1 MRKFILGEKLKV
13 EIGGKKVIAAVFT
26 SFNFDPDFFEN
37 YLLPLL
43 LPDVPFGDNKIQNTI
58 LWKKFQSDLPPI
70 TVFCDFNA
78 KSQKGIHLNYT
89 IHTIDFPRVN
99 GIKPCFHPKHT
110 YILLED
116 ESLLVF
122 IGSNNLTEAGWCSN
136 LEGVNF
142 FRLKPRINLPAIFK
156 KQLQNFIEEI
166 EKDKI
171 VSEASKVMSKQ
182 FFKRQTYTQESDFN
196 LIYSR
201 KFNPAKNL
209 SYLSSF
215 ISDLTC
221 DKNKGIPFKKI
232 EVISPYYASNIELFK
247 ELQEISQCSDISL
260 SIPFENTDYVALDD
274 ELFKESKNLGFH
286 WKVIKGMN
294 DEKGYRFNH
303 TKIYQFVGE
312 ETVFILVG
320 SLNFTNMAWK
330 GIRNGGNEESAILYK
345 FPVDQFE
352 PLLVDYPLEQL
363 KFTGHK
369 QEENHIDQR
378 IDAYNIKFI
387 IDWALKQLEINNF
400 DPANQKGYILLGDT
414 KIQLGESQKIKL
426 KDNQLQ
432 FLSNN
437 PLIEVKP
444 EKSLE
449 SQFYY
454 PIHQNIESKPLPD
467 NIKLNDTELLQLWID
482 LRDATDNETTLRII
496 DRFIDR
502 VTDESGEII
511 EEAIAQT
518 SSTLNLMAT
527 HLSGLIHLNKKIF
540 VKGGLKR
547 ELPGRK
553 KMLEYYLFSDNVDTL
568 KGYRKLLQK
577 MASDGRLNPG
587 FHWVLLVVLQS
598 NFYQRYIN
606 FEYYDESNQILLDLI
621 GSELKKEINQLAQAL
636 EDDRVSKKHLNWAKQ
651 MITQDAE

>member
-156 KQLQNFIEEI
+156 KQLQNFIQEI

-171 VSEASKVMSKQ
+171 VSEASTVMSKE

-221 DKNKGIPFKKI
+221 DKNKGVPFKKI

-352 PLLVDYPLEQL
+352 PLLIDYPLEQL
-363 KFTGHK
+363 QFTGHK

-482 LRDATDNETTLRII
+482 LRGATDNETTLRII

-540 VKGGLKR
+540 VKGGLKT

-606 FEYYDESNQILLDLI
+606 FEHYDESNQILLDLI
-621 GSELKKEINQLAQAL
+621 VSELKKEINQLAQAL

>member
-1 MRKFILGEKLKV
+1 
-13 EIGGKKVIAAVFT
+13 
-26 SFNFDPDFFEN
+26 
-37 YLLPLL
+37 
-43 LPDVPFGDNKIQNTI
+43 
-58 LWKKFQSDLPPI
+58 
-70 TVFCDFNA
+70 
-78 KSQKGIHLNYT
+78 
-89 IHTIDFPRVN
+89 
-99 GIKPCFHPKHT
+99 
-110 YILLED
+110 
-116 ESLLVF
+116 
-122 IGSNNLTEAGWCSN
+122 
-136 LEGVNF
+136 
-142 FRLKPRINLPAIFK
+142 
-156 KQLQNFIEEI
+156 
-166 EKDKI
+166 
-171 VSEASKVMSKQ
+171 
-182 FFKRQTYTQESDFN
+182 
-196 LIYSR
+196 
-201 KFNPAKNL
+201 
-209 SYLSSF
+209 
-215 ISDLTC
+215 
-221 DKNKGIPFKKI
+221 
-232 EVISPYYASNIELFK
+232 
-247 ELQEISQCSDISL
+247 
-260 SIPFENTDYVALDD
+260 
-274 ELFKESKNLGFH
+274 
-286 WKVIKGMN
+286 
-294 DEKGYRFNH
+294 
-303 TKIYQFVGE
+303 
-312 ETVFILVG
+312 
-320 SLNFTNMAWK
+320 MAWK

-352 PLLVDYPLEQL
+352 PLLIDYPLEQL
-363 KFTGHK
+363 QFTGHK

-540 VKGGLKR
+540 VKGGLKT

-606 FEYYDESNQILLDLI
+606 FEHYDESNQILLDLI